1 MNALFIIAQN
11 SYQYFEYETPKRIL
25 EQAGIKVTTA
35 SKEKGLARS
44 TIGSV
49 TPATLCL
56 KEVDV
61 HNFDIIVN

>member
-44 TIGSV
+44 TMKCHPCNS
-49 TPATLCL
+49 LS
-56 KEVDV
+56 
-61 HNFDIIVN
+61 